1 MHTTPDC
8 IPCFIN
14 MALKAARSIAPDDT
28 ELHHTVVM
36 DWISA
41 LPAMDLTLCPPALAG
56 MLHTRL
62 TRMTHATDIF
72 AGIKRRANEEILALL
87 PGFRE
92 TLARSSDPL
101 LDALRL
107 SIIGNYMDVGSPGQ
121 YDWGKALEE
130 EQGTAWAKAH
140 YPAFKE
146 RLSSP
151 QSILILGDNAGE
163 IVLDTLLVD
172 ELVRRGHQ
180 VTYAVR
186 DIPILNDATMEDAE
200 RVGMTQKCEVISS
213 GVDTPG
219 TVLDRCT
226 SAFLTRMDQSDLILS
241 KGQGNFE
248 ALSNTRPGI
257 YFAFKIKCPVIA
269 DIIGRP
275 EKTSMF
281 EYI

>member
-1 MHTTPDC
+1 MHTTLDC
-8 IPCFIN
+8 IPCFLN
-14 MALKAARSIAPDDT
+14 QALKAARIIAPDDSK
-28 ELHHTVVM
+28 LHQDVLM

-41 LPAMDLTLCPPALAG
+41 LPTMDLSMSPPALAG
-56 MLHTRL
+56 ILYARL
-62 TRMTHATDIF
+62 TRMTETPDIF
-72 AGIKRRANEEILALL
+72 SKVKEHANADVQTLL

-92 TLARSSDPL
+92 TLATSSDPL
-101 LDALRL
+101 FDALRL
-107 SIIGNYMDVGSPGQ
+107 SIIGNYMDVGTPKQYAWGQ
-121 YDWGKALEE
+121 AMEE
-130 EQGTAWAKAH
+130 EQCAAWSKAH

-146 RLSSP
+146 QLATPR
-151 QSILILGDNAGE
+151 SILILGDNAGE

-172 ELVRRGHQ
+172 ELNRLGHQ

-186 DIPILNDATMEDAE
+186 GTPILNDATMEDAVT
-200 RVGMTQKCEVISS
+200 VGMTQRCEVISS

-219 TVLDRCT
+219 TVLERCT
-226 SAFLTRMDQSDLILS
+226 SQFLARMDTADIIIS

-248 ALSNTRPGI
+248 ALKNNYPGI